1 MYLHVLRLAHMC
13 MHVHAC
19 NSHDPNIV
27 IFKAQDIVSGL
38 IIKCASPLHACMT
51 PQKDFD

>member
-1 MYLHVLRLAHMC
+1 MIFRRLYLYMYLHVLRLAHMC

-27 IFKAQDIVSGL
+27 ILKLKTLLVD
-38 IIKCASPLHACMT
+38 
-51 PQKDFD
+51 